1 MKCMIFT
8 VTVGNGHNAVANA
21 MADELTAR
29 GHEVRIVDL
38 YKNHRFITYVI
49 SDLGFDLGFKFPNLA
64 NKLFLDAKKTGNTPF
79 TRFNKSIKKEL
90 LAQINEFQP
99 DVIISSHVAGRLFV
113 RKYASEFVKP
123 VKSVFFVT
131 DFDVPPSL
139 DKTFAD
145 DYVIIPYPAFR
156 EELLNNGFKDDHI
169 KTFGIPVNKSFY
181 ETIARKDARKRLEFS
196 LDAKKLTIL
205 MLGGMKG
212 SGKLFSTL
220 KKLAVEPNFQ
230 IIFVS
235 SKNKKLKKKADKFI
249 AKRKPAAS
257 IISCGFVNSVSDA
270 MACSDL
276 MIGKA
281 GCLTCI
287 ECVERGV
294 PMFLYGD
301 VAYPERQNAEF
312 LTAKKCAVTL
322 KPRDNVVEIIKN
334 ANLTEMKNNL
344 VKLKTN
350 QPASNAAD
358 FIESLFADKKEQ
370 NAN

>member
-1 MKCMIFT
+1 MKCMILT
-8 VTVGNGHNAVANA
+8 VTVGNGHNAVAKA
-21 MADELTAR
+21 MAEELNSR
-29 GHEVRIVDL
+29 GHEVKTVDL
-38 YKNHRFITYVI
+38 YKNHRFVSYII

-64 NKLFLDAKKTGNTPF
+64 NKLFLNAKKTGSTPF

-90 LAQINEFQP
+90 LSQINEFQP

-113 RKYASEFVKP
+113 AKYSAEFVKP

-139 DKTFAD
+139 DKTFTD
-145 DYVIIPYPAFR
+145 DYIIIPYPVFR
-156 EELLNNGFKDDHI
+156 EELQKNGFKDDHI

-181 ETIARKDARKRLEFS
+181 QPVLRKDARKRLEFD
-196 LDAKKLTIL
+196 LDSKKLTIL
-205 MLGGMKG
+205 MMGGLKG
-212 SGKLFSTL
+212 SGKLFKTL
-220 KKLAVEPNFQ
+220 KKLAPEPNFQ
-230 IIFVS
+230 IIFAC
-235 SKNKKLKKKADKFI
+235 SKNTKLKKKADKFI

-257 IISCGFVNSVSDA
+257 IITCGMISSIADA

-276 MIGKA
+276 MLGKA

-287 ECVERGV
+287 ECIERGL

-312 LTAKKCAVTL
+312 LTAKKCAITL
-322 KPRDNVVEIIKN
+322 KPHDNVVEVIKN
-334 ANLTEMKNNL
+334 ANLTEMKRNL
-344 VKLKTN
+344 TKLKMN
-350 QPASNAAD
+350 QPAINAAD
-358 FIESLFADKKEQ
+358 FVESLFAEKGEQ